1 MTFHHPLS
9 PADTTRL
16 DSLFQQLG
24 GHSTT
29 QVGYPCNL
37 DFDYSPLFR
46 FMQYSVNN
54 LGDPFATSNYRIN
67 TQEFE
72 REIIQNFATRMH
84 ADPDDIWG
92 YITNGGTEGNMFGL
106 YLGREL
112 HPTGMVYY
120 SEDTHYSVV
129 KILHVLNVRSIM
141 IRSQQNGEM
150 DYEDLEATLRV
161 HRDVPPIIFANIGT
175 TMKGAVDNI
184 PMIKSIFK
192 KLAITKYY
200 IHSDAALSGMI
211 LPFVKDPQPFDF
223 REGVDSIS
231 VSGHKLIGS
240 PIPCGFALARK
251 KHVNRIAR
259 AVEYVGAMDT
269 TINGS
274 RNGITPL
281 ILWYAFRRMGT
292 EGFTRFVAECER
304 LAEYAI
310 AQMAKASIPAWRN
323 KNSITVVFPRPHEE
337 VLKRWQI
344 APYQD
349 IAHIITLP
357 HVNETVI
364 DAIIADMQKFP
375 TQRETL

>member
-1 MTFHHPLS
+1 MQFYHPLS
-9 PADTTRL
+9 TDDEQRL
-16 DSLFQQLG
+16 SALVEGMEAGTKTL
-24 GHSTT
+24 
-29 QVGYPCNL
+29 VGYPCNTL
-37 DFDYSPLFR
+37 FDYSALSPLLQF
-46 FMQYSVNN
+46 SLNN
-54 LGDPFATSNYRIN
+54 LGDPFATSNYRVN

-72 REIIQNFATRMH
+72 RELVTEFAQLMH
-84 ADPDDIWG
+84 APEDDVWG

-106 YLGREL
+106 YMGREL
-112 HPTGMVYY
+112 FPNGMVYY

-141 IRSQQNGEM
+141 IRSQHNGEM
-150 DYEDLEATLRV
+150 DYEDLEATLRI

-175 TMKGAVDNI
+175 TMKGAIDNI
-184 PMIKSIFK
+184 PTIKSILK
-192 KLAITKYY
+192 KLAISKYY

-211 LPFVKDPQPFDF
+211 LPFVKEPQPFDF

-240 PIPCGFALARK
+240 PIPCGFVLARK

-274 RNGITPL
+274 RNGFTPMV
-281 ILWYAFRRMGT
+281 LWYALRRMQK

-304 LAEYAI
+304 LSDYAI
-310 AQMAKASIPAWRN
+310 AAFKQIGVEAWRH
-323 KNSITVVFPRPHEE
+323 KNSITVVFPRPHDE

-357 HVNETVI
+357 HVNESVI
-364 DAIIADMQKFP
+364 DAIVNDVRFFMAE
-375 TQRETL
+375 REAV